1 MLLMTIMFMLT
12 SSLQCALQQPFP
24 RGEASPHSTGS
35 SRGVTS
41 LGSGHWR
48 QIGWQKVWP
57 YQFSHDISFEFFDHI
72 ISEMIDT
79 LRKSPVLHILYF
91 VYKNWMLNNV
101 TIIWDYNNKQLFNS
115 YVKAASYITYLN
127 YYIEILPLAPSIES
141 FRNLV
146 TITKLFVIHKQ
157 L

>member
-1 MLLMTIMFMLT
+1 MLHFCLMTINFMLT
-12 SSLQCALQQPFP
+12 KSSLQWTLQQPFP
-24 RGEASPHSTGS
+24 VGEASPHSTGS

-48 QIGWQKVWP
+48 QIGRQNVWP

-115 YVKAASYITYLN
+115 YVKAISYITHLN
-127 YYIEILPLAPSIES
+127 YYIETLTTSAIYWEL
-141 FRNLV
+141 
-146 TITKLFVIHKQ
+146 
-157 L
+157 